1 MLIKAHDSN
10 LQCTPEAP
18 KEFYWWPGMK
28 KEVVE
33 FVATCGIC
41 QQVNVEHQKLAGK
54 LQPLLILE
62 WKWEDISMDFVSR
75 LLKGMKGNDVI

>member
-28 KEVVE
+28 REVVE

-62 WKWEDISMDFVSR
+62 WKWEDISMDFCIKVAER
-75 LLKGMKGNDVI
+75 NEG